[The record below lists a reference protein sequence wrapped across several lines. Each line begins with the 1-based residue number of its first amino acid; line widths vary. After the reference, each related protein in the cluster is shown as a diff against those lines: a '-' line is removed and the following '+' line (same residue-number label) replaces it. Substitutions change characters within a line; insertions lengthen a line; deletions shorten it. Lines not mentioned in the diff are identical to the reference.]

1 MAEQLLCK
9 DCKHFQFSFLDR
21 MRGLSNVYGT
31 CKLTTTT
38 EVEYDYVN
46 GKDRSRIVLKNASI
60 ERKYGECGAEG
71 RFWVSEKKN
80 LLFTLLK
87 KI

>member
-1 MAEQLLCK
+1 MDQQLLCK

-21 MRGLSNVYGT
+21 MRGLSNWYGT

-46 GKDRSRIVLKNASI
+46 GKDRSRIVLKNAST
-60 ERKYGECGAEG
+60 ERKYGGCGADC
-71 RFWVSEKKN
+71 
-80 LLFTLLK
+80 
-87 KI
+87 